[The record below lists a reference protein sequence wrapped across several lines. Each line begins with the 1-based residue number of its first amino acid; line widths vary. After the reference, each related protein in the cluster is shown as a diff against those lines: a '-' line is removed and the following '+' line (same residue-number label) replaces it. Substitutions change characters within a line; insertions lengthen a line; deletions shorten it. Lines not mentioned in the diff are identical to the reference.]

1 LPHQALT
8 ESFTLADNKIDD
20 IKRKTRRR
28 FAFAGITLAMYF
40 TFVLNWT
47 EAGASLG
54 LLLGDSH
61 VSGSILLFAGLIV
74 LMICLEV
81 IFLLLNHHGDEK

>member
-1 LPHQALT
+1 MPHQALT
-8 ESFTLADNKIDD
+8 ESYTLADNKIEN

-47 EAGASLG
+47 ESGAALG
-54 LLLGDSH
+54 SLLGDSH
-61 VSGSILLFAGLIV
+61 ISGSILLFAGLIV
-74 LMICLEV
+74 VMIGLEI
-81 IFLLLNHHGDEK
+81 IFLLMNRHGDEK